1 MNNQEIKVALDIGS
15 VSIKAIALDERGRI
29 IHRIYYPIKGRLRQS
44 LKNVL
49 QSLALIFRSEN
60 CDIIAITGSG
70 ANFYAELL
78 GLKEVN
84 GILATYLGA
93 TTLVSEAGAILE
105 IGGEH
110 AKFIRLSLGING
122 ENILKDFY
130 LNPNCSAGT
139 GSFLEQE
146 AHRLHLSIGEFSRL
160 AVESKQYARIAG
172 RCAVFA
178 KTDIVHLHQNG
189 ASLADIAYS
198 LCRAIVQNISNE
210 LISNRKF
217 ACPLIFVGGVAKNT
231 GIKRALTEIL
241 KIDKKSLIIPE
252 DHLFV
257 SAFGSFLFSKRE
269 NIKNK
274 CSLENANKIIGK
286 YQKKARNEIK
296 VFPPLHHPGLNG
308 SNHFFMGKEPIA
320 KPLFNDSIIGI
331 DIGSTS
337 TNLVCINSSGTII
350 DELTIPTQGKA
361 LAAVFKGLSFLQNK
375 SGVFF
380 PKAVG
385 VTGSGRKFVGEIIG
399 ADLVINEITAH
410 ACGGTHFYPQVDTIF
425 DVGGQD
431 SKYIQIENGS
441 VVNFAMNKVC
451 SAGTGSFLEEMSE
464 LIGLNIKDEFASE
477 AMRSKNPVSLGERCT
492 VFMATELLRRLQE
505 GFSRQDLVAGLCYA
519 VVKNYLSR
527 VVGRHKIGKY
537 ISFQGGVASNPA
549 IISALENLL
558 QKPVLVH
565 RYHELA
571 GAIGVAL
578 LAKNQ
583 VKGASKFRGFEN
595 IDIKSITTKS
605 FECNKCSN
613 RCAIHFT
620 NDKAG
625 KRFITGG
632 LCDRYE
638 EKNTS
643 QKYNEDH
650 DEIDLFA
657 ERERALCQ
665 HIKQCSSQGKNER
678 IGIPR
683 ALSFYELTP
692 FWSCFFNS
700 LGVCYK
706 FSEPTRKKTIQKGIS
721 LCPSNP
727 CLPVKTAYG
736 HCAELLDEGIQK
748 IFIPSI
754 SNLCFLTVPE
764 RLNHICPAAQ
774 SAPFTIRSLFSEN
787 INFLTPTIRFAIP
800 HFLKSDLVRF
810 GSSLGFKKRDVL
822 RAFENALAVQKEFY
836 NSMAMR
842 GKFIFSNMDAKKNY
856 AVILARPY
864 TINDPQILI
873 RLKKIFKE
881 LEIIA
886 IPLDMVPC
894 QPKTSTELDGMYWYY
909 GKRFMQAM
917 DELTSH
923 SRVAVIHLSNF
934 GCGADSFII
943 HFLRQRRKNTPFLEL
958 EIDEHSEFTG
968 IGTRLEAFIYSSNTK
983 NMPSLKKTLPSAEL
997 LGKPKNDRKLLI
1009 PQMSDHAFAF
1019 SAAFQS
1025 YGVNAEVLPLPDE
1038 ESILLGK
1045 QSVAGGEC
1053 LPCSLVIGDML
1064 KYLKYHSNEL
1074 SAPEFFM
1081 ISGDG
1086 PCRLGQY
1093 PYLQRLVLDENG
1105 FNDVSIFD
1113 ASQNQNFYEK
1123 FDIVPNSFKRKV
1135 WQGVV
1140 ATDILFRKWR
1150 ECRPYSNEKKI
1161 CDKIYREEIEKI
1173 CKGDQENGK
1182 LSIQLRKAFDRFE
1195 NDSVNSSE
1203 YKPVIAVLGEN
1214 YVRCNSTANGRIAQV
1229 LEAIGAEVW
1238 FPSLYEWIYYG
1249 NWTAR
1254 LHCLY
1259 EKQYKKFFNL
1269 YLTDMIQ
1276 HWDEHRLGR
1285 AIKGRL
1291 RNLEEPSI
1299 SQNFKFA
1306 SKYVPETFEGETMIE
1321 IARTI
1326 DFFKKGA
1333 CGVIHVVPFGCIMG
1347 TIVETLSH
1355 RVSQDLSGFPILTIE
1370 YDGEDYKSQ
1379 TSKLEAFMVRARIW
1393 NEQRSE
1399 NANISYH

>member
-1 MNNQEIKVALDIGS
+1 MNNQKIEVALDIGS
-15 VSIKAIALDERGRI
+15 VSIKAIALDEKRRI
-29 IHRIYYPIKGRLRQS
+29 IHRIYYPIKGQLRLS

-49 QSLALIFRSEN
+49 QSLNSIFKSEI
-60 CDIIAITGSG
+60 CSIIAITGSS

-78 GLKEVN
+78 GLNEVN
-84 GILATYLGA
+84 GILATYLG
-93 TTLVSEAGAILE
+93 TLTLVPEAGAILE

-110 AKFIRLSLGING
+110 AKFIRLSSTING

-130 LNPNCSAGT
+130 LNSNCSAGT

-146 AHRLHLSIGEFSRL
+146 AHRLNLSIAEFSRL
-160 AVESKQYARIAG
+160 AGESKQYAHIAG

-189 ASLADIAYS
+189 VPLPDIAQS

-210 LISNRKF
+210 LISKRKF
-217 ACPLIFVGGVAKNT
+217 NSPLVFIGGVAENI

-241 KIDKKSLIIPE
+241 KLDKKSLIVPE

-257 SAFGSFLFSKRE
+257 SAFGSYLFSKRE

-274 CSLENANKIIGK
+274 CSLKNANKIIGK
-286 YQKKARNEIK
+286 YQKEAQNECK
-296 VFPPLHHPGLNG
+296 VFAPLHHPGLNT
-308 SNHFFMGKEPIA
+308 SNHFFIGKKPIA
-320 KPLFNDSIIGI
+320 KPFLNDSIIGI

-337 TNLVCINSSGTII
+337 TNLVCINSSGNVI
-350 DELTIPTQGKA
+350 DEITIPTQGKA
-361 LAAVFKGLSFLQNK
+361 LAAVFKGLSYFQNK
-375 SGVFF
+375 FGVFS

-385 VTGSGRKFVGEIIG
+385 ITGSGRKFVGEIIG
-399 ADLVINEITAH
+399 ADLIINEITAH
-410 ACGGTHFYPQVDTIF
+410 ASGGIHFYPQVDTIF

-441 VVNFAMNKVC
+441 VANFEMNKVC

-464 LIGLNIKDEFASE
+464 LAGLNIKDEFARV
-477 AMRSKNPVSLGERCT
+477 AMRSKIPISLGERCT
-492 VFMATELLRRLQE
+492 VFMASELMRRLQE
-505 GFSRQDLVAGLCYA
+505 GNSREDLVAGLCYS

-558 QKPVLVH
+558 QKPIFVH
-565 RYHELA
+565 RYHEIA

-583 VKGASKFRGFEN
+583 IKGASKFRGFEN
-595 IDIKSITTKS
+595 LNIKSITTKS

-613 RCAIHFT
+613 TCAIHFT
-620 NDKAG
+620 KDETGN
-625 KRFITGG
+625 RFFSGG

-638 EKNTS
+638 GKNTAQIS
-643 QKYNEDH
+643 KKNH

-665 HIKQCSSQGKNER
+665 HIKQFNSQGKNDC

-683 ALSFYELTP
+683 ALIFYELTP
-692 FWSCFFNS
+692 FWSSFFNS
-700 LGVCYK
+700 LGLCYK
-706 FSEPTRKKTIQKGIS
+706 FSEPTTKKTIQKGIS
-721 LCPSNP
+721 VCPSNP

-774 SAPFTIRSLFSEN
+774 SVPFTTRSLFSEN

-800 HFLKSDLVRF
+800 HFLKSDIVRF
-810 GSSLGFKKRDVL
+810 GSLLGFKKQDAL
-822 RAFENALAVQKEFY
+822 RAFENALEAQREFY
-836 NSMAMR
+836 HSMETR
-842 GKFIFSNMDAKKNY
+842 GKFIFSNLHDRKTY
-856 AVILARPY
+856 AVILSRPY
-864 TINDPQILI
+864 TINDPQVLI

-881 LEIIA
+881 LDIIA

-894 QPKTSTELDGMYWYY
+894 QPKTSNELDGMYWYY
-909 GKRFMQAM
+909 GKRFMQVM
-917 DELTSH
+917 DELTNH
-923 SRVAVIHLSNF
+923 RRIAVIHLSNF

-943 HFLRQRRKNTPFLEL
+943 HFLRQRQKNTPFLEL

-968 IGTRLEAFIYSSNTK
+968 ISTRLEAFIYSLNTK
-983 NMPSLKKTLPSAEL
+983 NIQSVKKTLPSPEL
-997 LGKPKNDRKLLI
+997 LGKPTNDRKLLI

-1025 YGVNAEVLPLPDE
+1025 YGVNAKVLPLPDE

-1045 QSVAGGEC
+1045 QSVAGGE
-1053 LPCSLVIGDML
+1053 
-1064 KYLKYHSNEL
+1064 YLKYHGNEL
-1074 SAPEFFM
+1074 PAPEFFM

-1093 PYLQRLVLDENG
+1093 PYLQRMVLDEKG
-1105 FNDVSIFD
+1105 YKDVSIFD
-1113 ASQNQNFYEK
+1113 ASQDQNFYEK

-1150 ECRPYSNEKKI
+1150 ESRPYSKEKKF

-1173 CKGDQENGK
+1173 CNCIQENGK
-1182 LSIQLRKAFDRFE
+1182 LSIQLRKAFDRLE
-1195 NDSVNSSE
+1195 NDRRDTSE
-1203 YKPVIAVLGEN
+1203 YKPIIAVLGEN
-1214 YVRCNSTANGRIAQV
+1214 YVRCNSTANGRIAEV

-1259 EKQYKKFFNL
+1259 EKQYKKFLNL
-1269 YLTDMIQ
+1269 FLTDMIQ
-1276 HWDEHRLGR
+1276 HLDEYKLTR

-1299 SQNFKFA
+1299 AQNFKFA

-1333 CGVIHVVPFGCIMG
+1333 SGVIHVVPFGCIMG
-1347 TIVETLSH
+1347 TIVETLSQQ
-1355 RVSQDLSGFPILTIE
+1355 VSQDLLGFPILTIQ
-1370 YDGEDYKSQ
+1370 YDGQDYKSQ

-1393 NEQRSE
+1393 NEQRRE